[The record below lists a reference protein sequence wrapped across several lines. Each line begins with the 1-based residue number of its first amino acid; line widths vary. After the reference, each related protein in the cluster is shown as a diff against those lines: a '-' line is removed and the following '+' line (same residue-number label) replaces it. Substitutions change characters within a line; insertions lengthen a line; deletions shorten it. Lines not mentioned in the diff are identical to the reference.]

1 MENLIKYLPFLIP
14 VILIELTLM
23 VSALIHLFNHPK
35 YRFGNRALWIV
46 LVVFVQIIGPV
57 LYFTL
62 GRGDEMMDVLHITG
76 LRKSFGTRTVLNGL
90 DLSVPEHSVFG
101 FVGQNGAGK
110 TTTMKIVLGLIK
122 ADGGGRDRL
131 RRAGALRA
139 DQNEPPDRLPA
150 GCAGSFTATCAH
162 GST

>member
-62 GRGDEMMDVLHITG
+62 GRGDE
-76 LRKSFGTRTVLNGL
+76 
-90 DLSVPEHSVFG
+90 
-101 FVGQNGAGK
+101 
-110 TTTMKIVLGLIK
+110 
-122 ADGGGRDRL
+122 
-131 RRAGALRA
+131 
-139 DQNEPPDRLPA
+139 
-150 GCAGSFTATCAH
+150 
-162 GST
+162 